1 MIKVNRGAGNES
13 SRGAKGDMRRG
24 HKHQGRAKKEPAD
37 GQEGRLVQKEYIM
50 LGKVWEKY
58 IQVLG
63 RREIHWR

>member
-13 SRGAKGDMRRG
+13 SRGAEGDMRRG

-50 LGKVWEKY
+50 LGKVWEK
-58 IQVLG
+58 
-63 RREIHWR
+63 